1 ALPENA
7 PSNGIVML
15 QYRRQLLAPSSAAAS
30 YSSSG
35 IFCRPEYRIT
45 RLKGIPSQI
54 FAMVTDTRD
63 IPGEVSQLTGSRP
76 NALRMV
82 LTMPLS
88 LLSIHAQVEAETIIG
103 SSQGTRNTP
112 RNTAESR
119 KFVWKKTASAS
130 PRENWKAIDPKVNTA
145 VFLRAIGNVDDC
157 STSM

>member
-1 ALPENA
+1 MAETGR
-7 PSNGIVML
+7 SNGMVML
-15 QYRRQLLAPSSAAAS
+15 QNRRQLLAPSSAAAS

-35 IFCRPEYRIT
+35 IFCRPEYKIT
-45 RLKGIPSQI
+45 RLNGIPSQI

-76 NALRMV
+76 NAVRMA

-103 SSQGTRNTP
+103 SNQGTRNIP
-112 RNTAESR
+112 RNMADSR

-157 STSM
+157 RTSM